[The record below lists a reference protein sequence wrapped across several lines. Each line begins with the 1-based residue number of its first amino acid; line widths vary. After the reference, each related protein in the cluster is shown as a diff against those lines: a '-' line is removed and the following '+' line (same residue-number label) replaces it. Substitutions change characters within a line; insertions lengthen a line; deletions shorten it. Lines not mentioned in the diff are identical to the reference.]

1 MNART
6 ILLFSLCSMTTP
18 VGAYCQ
24 DFGSERV
31 AAAFATTANARVP
44 AEFGEHSIC
53 ESGDRGQITSL
64 VRSIA
69 QDEGFDADLAEAIA
83 WAESDLGAIQGPSKA
98 GALGIM
104 QLMPGTAADLGV
116 ADRCDAAANVR
127 AGIRYLK
134 SLYDEFKDPLLM
146 LAAYNAGLNKVY
158 EAQGIPVNPETA
170 EYVVK
175 ILNRWKFGSLKK
187 PAPSKSE
194 IVATALPASADAWQ
208 DGHVIDFGN

>member
-1 MNART
+1 MVNA
-6 ILLFSLCSMTTP
+6 S
-18 VGAYCQ
+18 V
-24 DFGSERV
+24 
-31 AAAFATTANARVP
+31 TAQ
-44 AEFGEHSIC
+44 FGERGVC
-53 ESGDRGQITSL
+53 RPGDRSQITRL

-83 WAESDLGAIQGPSKA
+83 WAESDFGAVQGPSKA

-134 SLYDEFKDPLLM
+134 SLYDEFQDPLLM

-187 PAPSKSE
+187 PASSKSE